1 MPSRNIIRKLSY
13 KNTYVN
19 SQKVRKT
26 CGFQAVFLHTRSA
39 ISLEKKPFLWY
50 AYYRQKEPGEKE
62 MEPFFSEEQL
72 NNMSREN
79 LIGLMKIMK
88 DQTIKKDME
97 IQLLKDKQRELEF
110 INAMLSDRLALAQR
124 KQFGSSSEKY
134 AEGYEQLD
142 LFNEA
147 ETSADPEAGEPSFE
161 EIHPCS
167 YKRKKRTGKKEEDLS
182 GFEVT
187 ETLEYRLTGEDC
199 YCPDCGKKYKIVTKE
214 TVKRLKFV
222 PAKFEVVE
230 EVTYVYSCPECGS
243 MRRPEKIPPLVSG
256 GSIATPS
263 LVAGIMNA
271 KYVNGMPLAR
281 QEREFARYG
290 LNLSTKTMANW
301 VIGCADRYLKLLYDR
316 MKEEFLKSRY
326 IHCDETR
333 IQVTGEP
340 DQKGST
346 QNWMWVYLTDEYSGS
361 PQMALFDYER
371 TRAGYHPVEFLDG
384 CFHGYLT
391 CDGYQAYHGLDNSI
405 TVTGCFTHA
414 RRRFDAALTALKKDF
429 TKEQLKETVAYQAMA
444 RIGILY
450 KVEELIRNKTPEER
464 YEERQ
469 KQSRPIVDALFEWL
483 HSMEDSVD
491 RSSLIGDAIL
501 YTINQEMYLRR
512 YLEDGRLSIDNNSA
526 ERAIK
531 NFAVG
536 RRNWLFARS
545 IRGAD
550 ASAVVYSITET
561 ALLNGLKPYVY
572 LTYILDQLRQ
582 MGPFPKPEELDR
594 LLPWSDDL
602 PDGFRTK
609 NQG

>member
-1 MPSRNIIRKLSY
+1 
-13 KNTYVN
+13 
-19 SQKVRKT
+19 
-26 CGFQAVFLHTRSA
+26 
-39 ISLEKKPFLWY
+39 
-50 AYYRQKEPGEKE
+50 
-62 MEPFFSEEQL
+62 MEPFFTEEQL
-72 NNMSREN
+72 NGMSREN
-79 LIGLMKIMK
+79 LIELMKLMK
-88 DQTIKKDME
+88 EQSAKKDTE
-97 IQLLKDKQRELEF
+97 IQLLKDKQKELEF
-110 INAMLSDRLALAQR
+110 MNAMLSDRLALARR

-134 AEGYEQLD
+134 AEGYEQMD

-147 ETSADPEAGEPSFE
+147 EASADPEAEEPTFE
-161 EIHPCS
+161 EVHPSS

-182 GFEVT
+182 DFEVT
-187 ETLEYRLTGEDC
+187 ETIEYKLAGEDR
-199 YCPDCGKKYKIVTKE
+199 YCPECGKKYKIVTKE

-230 EVTYVYSCPECGS
+230 EVTYVYSCPECGF
-243 MRRPEKIPPLVSG
+243 MKRPEKTPPLVSG

-281 QEREFARYG
+281 QEREFARYN

-301 VIGCADRYLKLLYDR
+301 IIGCANRYLKPLYDR

-333 IQVTGEP
+333 IQVIGEP
-340 DQKGST
+340 DQKGTT
-346 QNWMWVYLTDEYSGS
+346 QNWMWVYLADEYSES
-361 PQMALFDYER
+361 PRMALFDYER
-371 TRAGYHPVEFLDG
+371 TRAGYHPVKFLDG
-384 CFHGYLT
+384 RFHGYLT
-391 CDGYQAYHGLDNSI
+391 CDGYQAYHGLDDSI

-429 TKEQLKETVAYQAMA
+429 TREQLKETVAYNAMT

-469 KQSRPIVDALFEWL
+469 KQSRPVVDALFEWL

-501 YTINQEMYLRR
+501 YTLNQEPYLRR
-512 YLEDGRLSIDNNSA
+512 YLDDGHLSIDNNSA

-536 RRNWLFARS
+536 RRNWLFAKS

-572 LTYILDQLRQ
+572 LTYVLYI
-582 MGPFPKPEELDR
+582 PFQVNHLHGQTEPVPRRMRATLTETEPML
-594 LLPWSDDL
+594 
-602 PDGFRTK
+602 FYANYQATAC
-609 NQG
+609 

>member
-1 MPSRNIIRKLSY
+1 
-13 KNTYVN
+13 
-19 SQKVRKT
+19 
-26 CGFQAVFLHTRSA
+26 
-39 ISLEKKPFLWY
+39 
-50 AYYRQKEPGEKE
+50 
-62 MEPFFSEEQL
+62 MEPFFTEEQL
-72 NNMSREN
+72 NGMSREN
-79 LIGLMKIMK
+79 LIELMKLMK
-88 DQTIKKDME
+88 EQSAKKDTE
-97 IQLLKDKQRELEF
+97 IQLLKDKQKELEF
-110 INAMLSDRLALAQR
+110 MNAMLSDRLALARR

-134 AEGYEQLD
+134 AEGYEQMD

-147 ETSADPEAGEPSFE
+147 EASADPEAEEPTFE
-161 EIHPCS
+161 EVHPSS

-182 GFEVT
+182 DFEVT
-187 ETLEYRLTGEDC
+187 ETIEYKLAGEDR
-199 YCPDCGKKYKIVTKE
+199 YCPECGKKYKIVTKE

-230 EVTYVYSCPECGS
+230 EVTYVYSCPECGF
-243 MRRPEKIPPLVSG
+243 MKRPEKTPPLVSG

-281 QEREFARYG
+281 QEREFARYN

-301 VIGCADRYLKLLYDR
+301 IIGCANRYLKPLYDR

-333 IQVTGEP
+333 IQVIGEP
-340 DQKGST
+340 DQKGTT
-346 QNWMWVYLTDEYSGS
+346 QNWMWVYLTDEYSES
-361 PQMALFDYER
+361 PRMALFDYER
-371 TRAGYHPVEFLDG
+371 TRAGYHPVKFLDG
-384 CFHGYLT
+384 RFHGYLT
-391 CDGYQAYHGLDNSI
+391 CDGYQAYHGLDDSI

-429 TKEQLKETVAYQAMA
+429 TREQLKETVAYNAMT

-469 KQSRPIVDALFEWL
+469 KQSRPVVDALFEWL

-501 YTINQEMYLRR
+501 YTLNQEPYLRC
-512 YLEDGRLSIDNNSA
+512 YLDDGHLSIDNNSA

-536 RRNWLFARS
+536 RRNWLFAKS

-572 LTYILDQLRQ
+572 LTYVLDQIRQ
-582 MGPFPKPEELDR
+582 MGPFPKPDELER

-602 PDGFRTK
+602 PEEFRTK
-609 NQG
+609 NRG